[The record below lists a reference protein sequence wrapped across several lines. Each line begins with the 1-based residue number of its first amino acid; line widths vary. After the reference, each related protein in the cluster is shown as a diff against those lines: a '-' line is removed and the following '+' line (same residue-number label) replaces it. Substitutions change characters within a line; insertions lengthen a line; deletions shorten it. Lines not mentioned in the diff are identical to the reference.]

1 MELLNLRWASDLL
14 NECWR
19 SNRVRAAPDLPTVP
33 MEELPGRTGE
43 RGMMHGLELPCS
55 RSLSSAPGNNLG
67 CDSLPVW
74 SLSSSSGL
82 QLGIFLPTLKSFL
95 SFSTSFTQMLSS
107 LLTSIPPWGCR
118 RLDRSQSCSVFVI
131 WAALAS
137 WLLCDGDPC
146 MTLSNWTLQFSLFL
160 PLCAEHLHWPCC
172 LRKTSWDSSVC
183 CAFVELVLHF
193 DWVWPIWFRSGAS
206 LRIAV
211 ISCGWFTAG
220 EAVLWFRVGD
230 VFWSSAA
237 VGLQLLLLTLL
248 PSLFLHPCLA
258 LEGTNTGCDL
268 SCCRENN

>member
-19 SNRVRAAPDLPTVP
+19 SNRVRADLPTVP

-43 RGMMHGLELPCS
+43 RGMMHVLEWPCS

-67 CDSLPVW
+67 CDSLLVW
-74 SLSSSSGL
+74 SLSS
-82 QLGIFLPTLKSFL
+82 
-95 SFSTSFTQMLSS
+95 QMLSS

-160 PLCAEHLHWPCC
+160 PLCAEHLHWACC